1 MSTFCGPIA
10 PHTPLTCEAHCVI
23 DIVLPLSND
32 GVEMINTLPLTES
45 HSKPSQ
51 AEIGK
56 AIMHSITTGELKP
69 GDKLPSIRRLAAKI
83 DIAPGV
89 VRRAFEQLLA
99 QGWLEMRHGSGTY
112 VSRSSKLLIQQKTFS
127 QGEHRLQPDNGLNT
141 TGSGAG
147 AVTPLE
153 IAGRDSEE
161 EFSPDSHFRLTFWQ
175 ERLKRVCVDTRNDL
189 RSHSPAISF
198 APTDLVLSK
207 FGGTRWRVAMAQWL
221 DDCATLPGALTEPAG
236 LMELRRQ
243 IASWLTASRGIVCSA
258 RDVMIVNGPQ
268 EARFLAA
275 RMFVSEGTRVAFEE
289 PGSIRQR
296 NLLSSFGATLI
307 PISLD
312 ESGPSVEELN
322 RTQNTRVIW
331 TNPAVQ
337 FPTGALFTKARKQ
350 KILEWANAN
359 NSVIIEDESCSEFSY
374 QSRMTPAIAAMD
386 ELKRTLYIGSL
397 SQILPAEWRISFI
410 VAPPTMQ
417 APLLRLKALASR
429 CTSPTL
435 QWLLVKLFE
444 NSVPQQR
451 ARQLQRICE
460 SRRLAMLRALQEW
473 DLPEVVFSPVK
484 AGLFQTVWLPSR
496 VDDTEIRL
504 RCRLAGV
511 EVTPVSPCHLT
522 RPARSGL
529 VLNFGALE
537 ETQIEEGIRLVG
549 EILRQVLDQP
559 Q

>member
-1 MSTFCGPIA
+1 
-10 PHTPLTCEAHCVI
+10 
-23 DIVLPLSND
+23 
-32 GVEMINTLPLTES
+32 MINTLPLAES
-45 HSKPSQ
+45 LSKPSQ
-51 AEIGK
+51 ADIGK
-56 AIMHSITTGELKP
+56 AVIQSITTGELKP
-69 GDKLPSIRRLAAKI
+69 GDKLPSIRRMAAKV

-127 QGEHRLQPDNGLNT
+127 QGDPRLQPDNGQNPQ
-141 TGSGAG
+141 SAG
-147 AVTPLE
+147 KFAPLE
-153 IAGRDSEE
+153 IATTDPEE
-161 EFSPDSHFRLTFWQ
+161 EFSPDSDFRLSFWQ
-175 ERLKRVCVDTRNDL
+175 ERLKRVCVETRHDV
-189 RSHSPAISF
+189 RSHKPAISF
-198 APTDLVLSK
+198 APTDLVCSK
-207 FGGTRWRVAMAQWL
+207 FGGTRWRVAMGQWL

-243 IASWLTASRGIVCSA
+243 IANWLTASRGIVCSP

-296 NLLSSFGATLI
+296 NLLNSFGATLI

-350 KILEWANAN
+350 KILEWAITN

-397 SQILPAEWRISFI
+397 SQIIPAEWRISFV
-410 VAPPTMQ
+410 VAPPSMQ

-444 NSVPQQR
+444 NAVPQQR

-473 DLPEVVFSPVK
+473 GLPDVLFSPVK

-496 VDDTEIRL
+496 VDDTEIRS

-549 EILRQVLDQP
+549 EILKQVLDQ
-559 Q
+559 QS

>member
-1 MSTFCGPIA
+1 MANT
-10 PHTPLTCEAHCVI
+10 V
-23 DIVLPLSND
+23 
-32 GVEMINTLPLTES
+32 MINTQPLTES
-45 HSKPSQ
+45 NARPTQ
-51 AEIGK
+51 ADIGQV
-56 AIMHSITTGELKP
+56 IIQSIAAGELNP
-69 GDKLPSIRRLAAKI
+69 GDKLPSIRRLATKI
-83 DIAPGV
+83 GIAPGV

-127 QGEHRLQPDNGLNT
+127 QGDAPLQTVQGNSADSILL
-141 TGSGAG
+141 
-147 AVTPLE
+147 PLE
-153 IAGRDSEE
+153 IAPPDPEELEFFSDS
-161 EFSPDSHFRLTFWQ
+161 DFRLTYWQ
-175 ERLKRVCVDTRNDL
+175 ERLKSVCVDSKGDNVRE
-189 RSHSPAISF
+189 PAISF
-198 APTDLVLSK
+198 APTDLVCSK
-207 FGGTRWRVAMAQWL
+207 FGGTRWRIAMGQWL
-221 DDCATLPGALTEPAG
+221 DDCATFPGALTEPAG
-236 LMELRRQ
+236 LTELRRQ
-243 IASWLTASRGIVCSA
+243 IASWLTAARGIVCSS
-258 RDVMIVNGPQ
+258 RDVIIVSGPQ

-296 NLLSSFGATLI
+296 NLLSAFGATLV

-312 ESGPSVEELN
+312 ESGPSVEELS
-322 RTQNTRVIW
+322 RTENTRVIW

-386 ELKRTLYIGSL
+386 ELKRTLYIGSF
-397 SQILPAEWRISFI
+397 SQILPAEWRISFV
-410 VAPPTMQ
+410 VAPPSMQ
-417 APLLRLKALASR
+417 APLLRLKALTSR

-444 NSVPQQR
+444 NAVPQQR
-451 ARQLQRICE
+451 ARQLQRMCE
-460 SRRLAMLRALQEW
+460 SRRLAMLRSLQEW
-473 DLPEVVFSPVK
+473 NLPEVVFSPVK
-484 AGLFQTVWLPSR
+484 AGLFQTVWLPGR
-496 VDDTEIRL
+496 VDDTEIRS
-504 RCRLAGV
+504 RCRMAGV

-537 ETQIEEGIRLVG
+537 ESQIEEGIKVVG
-549 EILRQVLDQP
+549 QILKQVVERQS
-559 Q
+559 

>member
-1 MSTFCGPIA
+1 
-10 PHTPLTCEAHCVI
+10 
-23 DIVLPLSND
+23 
-32 GVEMINTLPLTES
+32 MINTQPLTES
-45 HSKPSQ
+45 YSKPTQ
-51 AEIGK
+51 ADIGK
-56 AIMHSITTGELKP
+56 AIVQSISTGELNP
-69 GDKLPSIRRLAAKI
+69 GDKLPSIRRLATKI
-83 DIAPGV
+83 GIAPGV

-127 QGEHRLQPDNGLNT
+127 QGESRLQPADGQG
-141 TGSGAG
+141 GSVGAF
-147 AVTPLE
+147 AAPLE
-153 IAGRDSEE
+153 LATPDPEELEFCSDSE
-161 EFSPDSHFRLTFWQ
+161 FRLTYWQ
-175 ERLKRVCVDTRNDL
+175 ERLMSVCVDSRGDGGARTL
-189 RSHSPAISF
+189 AISF
-198 APTDLVLSK
+198 APTDLVCSK
-207 FGGTRWRVAMAQWL
+207 FGGTRWRIAMGQWL
-221 DDCATLPGALTEPAG
+221 DDCASFPGALTEPAG
-236 LMELRRQ
+236 LIELRSQ
-243 IASWLTASRGIVCSA
+243 IASWLTASRGIVCSF
-258 RDVMIVNGPQ
+258 RDVIIVSGPQ

-296 NLLSSFGATLI
+296 NLLSAFGATLI

-322 RTQNTRVIW
+322 RTQNTHVIW

-374 QSRMTPAIAAMD
+374 QSRMTPAIAAID

-397 SQILPAEWRISFI
+397 SQILPSEWRISFV
-410 VAPPTMQ
+410 VAPPSMQ
-417 APLLRLKALASR
+417 APLLRLKALTSR

-473 DLPEVVFSPVK
+473 NLPEVMFSPVK

-496 VDDTEIRL
+496 VDDTEIRS
-504 RCRLAGV
+504 RCRMAGV

-537 ETQIEEGIRLVG
+537 ETQIEEGIKLVG
-549 EILRQVLDQP
+549 QILRQVLERQS
-559 Q
+559 